1 MLVYMGAAKNSLM
14 LIYDKRPEGFLPL
27 FCLVV
32 MMVRF
37 HKGGQ
42 KPQNLKGWNH
52 T

>member
-27 FCLVV
+27 FGLVV

-37 HKGGQ
+37 HEGGQ
-42 KPQNLKGWNH
+42 KPQNLKGWKH